1 MQMQLV
7 TIQWLAT
14 NHAVF
19 HPDLI
24 SQSVLEKVI
33 RQHVHKVEL
42 SHLADMNDPKM
53 VYPRTSKL
61 YAKKEPSDKFILI
74 LEGRAIVTIGQVSN
88 VSKVLSL
95 LYNQKFTRLKFY
107 LARRRFFVVIKN

>member
-1 MQMQLV
+1 MQLV

-19 HPDLI
+19 HPQLI
-24 SQSVLEKVI
+24 SQTILEKVI

-42 SHLADMNDPKM
+42 SHLADINDPKM

-61 YAKKEPSDKFILI
+61 YTKKEPSDKFILI
-74 LEGRAIVTIGQVSN
+74 LEGRAIVTIGQVWIFYVKYFFEKS
-88 VSKVLSL
+88 SFDYFFKI
-95 LYNQKFTRLKFY
+95 LKT
-107 LARRRFFVVIKN
+107 